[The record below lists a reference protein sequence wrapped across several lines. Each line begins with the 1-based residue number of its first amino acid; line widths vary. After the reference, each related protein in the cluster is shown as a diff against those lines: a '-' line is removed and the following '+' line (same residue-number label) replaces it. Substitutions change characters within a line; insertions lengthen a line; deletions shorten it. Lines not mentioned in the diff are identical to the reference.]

1 MLHDVPPAA
10 ERNVTTSRN
19 LIAEIRAH
27 YREMPGLVLT
37 RAQACR
43 LFAMGETEII
53 RAFTCLVRE
62 GFLQHLKAD
71 RYALADRP

>member
-1 MLHDVPPAA
+1 MSPHAT
-10 ERNVTTSRN
+10 ERN

-43 LFAMGETEII
+43 LFAI
-53 RAFTCLVRE
+53 RDEELVGAFTRLVSE
-62 GFLQHLKAD
+62 GFLQQLKAD
-71 RYALADRP
+71 RYALAGR

>member
-1 MLHDVPPAA
+1 MTHDNPPA
-10 ERNVTTSRN
+10 TSRN
-19 LIAEIRAH
+19 LIVEIRAH

-43 LFAMGETEII
+43 LFAMGETEIV
-53 RAFTCLVRE
+53 RAFSRLVGE
-62 GFLQHLKAD
+62 GFLRQVNAD